1 MCRIKKLAILLGL
14 CMVLTACG
22 SGEQQKSKV
31 MLYQGDTN
39 KKEEEHYKTT
49 KVKKGTYEEKIS
61 ATASLVYQNDKA
73 VTIKDSNAYLDKILV
88 KNGQKVVKGQKLATY
103 HVKISDTKLKKKKL
117 ETEQARS
124 EYNVNL
130 KSKRNEVLQQERTIK
145 TLTDATEKKL
155 AVLQLNKLKSERF
168 YRSFLLQQGKNDYN
182 DLVQKRKSATLTSPY
197 SGTVAEITDSI
208 GDEASGENIM
218 LIRDKK
224 DFLLSAEDA
233 SGLRYN
239 MTVDV
244 GLGATLDSIKYH
256 LKGKVIS
263 TDNLQQDLQDG
274 NDNGGEQQ
282 NESGGAQLIRLSKK
296 DRESYQF
303 SKYNIYITGV
313 SLKIEDALLVDADA
327 VYEETE
333 NEEIKNFVYLVENG
347 KLHKRYIVS
356 NYKQEKTYLV
366 NQGLEEGQTLAII
379 SK

>member
-1 MCRIKKLAILLGL
+1 M
-14 CMVLTACG
+14 
-22 SGEQQKSKV
+22 
-31 MLYQGDTN
+31 
-39 KKEEEHYKTT
+39 
-49 KVKKGTYEEKIS
+49 
-61 ATASLVYQNDKA
+61 
-73 VTIKDSNAYLDKILV
+73 
-88 KNGQKVVKGQKLATY
+88 
-103 HVKISDTKLKKKKL
+103 
-117 ETEQARS
+117 
-124 EYNVNL
+124 NL

-155 AVLQLNKLKSERF
+155 AVLQLNKLKSE
-168 YRSFLLQQGKNDYN
+168 YKDLQKQGKSIQKKEKDYN

-208 GDEASGENIM
+208 GDEASGE
-218 LIRDKK
+218 
-224 DFLLSAEDA
+224 SAEDA

-274 NDNGGEQQ
+274 NDNDGEQQ

-366 NQGLEEGQTLAII
+366 NQGLEEGQTLAIV

>member
-1 MCRIKKLAILLGL
+1 L
-14 CMVLTACG
+14 
-22 SGEQQKSKV
+22 QK
-31 MLYQGDTN
+31 QGKSIQ
-39 KKEEEHYKTT
+39 KKEK
-49 KVKKGTYEEKIS
+49 
-61 ATASLVYQNDKA
+61 
-73 VTIKDSNAYLDKILV
+73 
-88 KNGQKVVKGQKLATY
+88 
-103 HVKISDTKLKKKKL
+103 
-117 ETEQARS
+117 
-124 EYNVNL
+124 
-130 KSKRNEVLQQERTIK
+130 
-145 TLTDATEKKL
+145 
-155 AVLQLNKLKSERF
+155 
-168 YRSFLLQQGKNDYN
+168 DYN

-274 NDNGGEQQ
+274 NDNDGEQQ

-366 NQGLEEGQTLAII
+366 NQGLEEGQTLAIV